1 MPTYERL
8 DEDFDIAP
16 DVTLPVGREY
26 RFTRYRVQARTA
38 RRRVITVEPQ
48 VEWGDF
54 YSGDR
59 LELTLDVDVR
69 ARPGVMFFLS
79 SEWNRV
85 SLTEGQF
92 YTKLFRGI
100 SELQFNPWMSLVNN
114 VQYDTQSRALGWQS
128 RFRWIVR
135 PGSDL
140 YVVYL
145 HNWLDDPVNRRFST
159 LDRRAA
165 SKVLYTYRF

>member
-1 MPTYERL
+1 M
-8 DEDFDIAP
+8 
-16 DVTLPVGREY
+16 TLPVGREY
-26 RFTRYRVQARTA
+26 RFTRYRLQASTA

-48 VEWGDF
+48 VELGDF

-59 LELTLDVDVR
+59 LELRLNVDVR

-85 SLTEGQF
+85 SLTEGRF
-92 YTKLFRGI
+92 YTKLFRGVA
-100 SELQFNPWMSLVNN
+100 ETQFSPWISLVNN
-114 VQYDTQSRALGWQS
+114 VQYDTQTAVLGWQS
-128 RFRWIVR
+128 RFRWIVK

-140 YVVYL
+140 YFVYL
-145 HNWLDDPVNRRFST
+145 HNWLDDPVHRRFST

-165 SKVLYTYRF
+165 SKVFYTYRF